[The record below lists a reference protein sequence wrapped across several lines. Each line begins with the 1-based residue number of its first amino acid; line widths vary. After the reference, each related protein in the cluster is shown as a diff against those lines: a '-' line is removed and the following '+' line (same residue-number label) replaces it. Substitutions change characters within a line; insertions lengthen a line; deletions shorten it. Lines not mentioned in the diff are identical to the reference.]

1 MYAISLFQVYAC
13 LMVFFISNAIEGQL
27 ISTGAFEVVFNG
39 KNINSPG
46 LECCH

>member
-1 MYAISLFQVYAC
+1 MQVF
-13 LMVFFISNAIEGQL
+13 LISNAIEGQL

-46 LECCH
+46 LEGYH

>member
-1 MYAISLFQVYAC
+1 M
-13 LMVFFISNAIEGQL
+13 FFISKAIGQL

-46 LECCH
+46 LDSIINSQGSHLNR